1 MIVEWSTQYKLLNL
15 HAPINAVLQLEI
27 PCTTGSDNM
36 FNAGVF
42 GCEQKRTI
50 KNERECK
57 INQKPNMY
65 FSLKA
70 L

>member
-1 MIVEWSTQYKLLNL
+1 MIVEWPTQYELLNL

-57 INQKPNMY
+57 INQKPIMY